1 MKKILFIF
9 LIALSTTCFAQD
21 ISLFNSEG
29 DAVAYI
35 DTEDDDLTI
44 YLWDGRPVCYLYS
57 SNGDYHVYGFN
68 GNHLGWFVEG
78 IIRDH
83 EGNAVGVT
91 EEATTMFTN
100 FEPFKSFKSFKP
112 FKSFREFAPFQPFFS
127 SSYSAT
133 NFKLFLLKGI

>member
-1 MKKILFIF
+1 MKKILFVFFIS
-9 LIALSTTCFAQD
+9 ISATCFAQD

-68 GNHLGWFVEG
+68 GTHLGWFIEG

-91 EEATTMFTN
+91 KKATTMFTN

-112 FKSFREFAPFQPFFS
+112 FKSFKEFAPFQPFLS
-127 SSYSAT
+127 SSFGAT